1 MSVQTEEPVGAGAE
15 PAGRETFSFQA
26 EVAQILD
33 LMVNSLYSNKEIFLR
48 ELISNASDAIDRLRL
63 EMLSRGELPQ
73 DEGPLQI
80 KVSYDSDAGTITVAD
95 NGIGMSREE
104 VIEHIG
110 TIAKS
115 GTREFLRALSGDQ
128 RKDATLIGQFG
139 VGFYSSFIVA
149 RRVIL
154 TTRRAGLPAG
164 EGVRWESDGRGEY
177 TLETVECP
185 SRGTTIVLQLRDGED
200 DLLNE
205 YRLRSIIQKY
215 SDHISLPIVMPS
227 SRPEKKAADSTSTG
241 TESEPESESESEP
254 ARAPAPAESA
264 VNQASA
270 LWVRPKNELSDTDY
284 HGFYRHVSGDYS
296 NPLTWV
302 HSKVEGTYEY
312 TLLLFIPSR
321 APYDMWIP
329 QPGRGVKLHIRRVFV
344 LEDNGQLMP
353 QYLRFLRGVID
364 SSDLP
369 LNISR
374 ELLQGSRVVD
384 HIRSNA
390 VKKVLKLLAE
400 LASREPEKYATFW
413 REFGTVLK
421 EGIADDFSN
430 RDEIAKLLRFT
441 STKSATD
448 QADVSFSDYV
458 GRMKEG
464 QKAIYYLL
472 APSLAAAAA
481 SPHLEAFRKKGIEV
495 LLLGEDVDNWVLSNL
510 REFDGKRL
518 QSVAQGTADLGP
530 LEDQAEADAK
540 EQASTVLS
548 GLVSQLKA
556 VLAGQ
561 AWDVRVTSRLTTSP
575 ACIVANEPENESSL
589 AHRLRG
595 SGLPIQPVLEINP
608 QHPLVQRLN
617 REPADPRLA
626 EWAHVLY
633 NQAVLTLG
641 ARIEDP
647 AAFVGKLNDLLV
659 TLAGQADGVEVPDSA
674 TLPDQADGVIAMS
687 EEAADAA
694 DAAVGVIA
702 EEAADAADG
711 VIAEDAAD
719 AADVTDAAVPEPQDA

>member
-1 MSVQTEEPVGAGAE
+1 MNAQTEQAESVRAEEPVVSTQTEDPASVQAE
-15 PAGRETFSFQA
+15 HAEAETLSFQA
-26 EVAQILD
+26 EVVQILD
-33 LMVNSLYSNKEIFLR
+33 LMVHSLYSNKEIFLR

-63 EMLSRGELPQ
+63 ELLSRGELPT

-80 KVSYDSDAGTITVAD
+80 RVSYDKNAGTITVAD
-95 NGIGMSREE
+95 NGIGMSRSE

-115 GTREFLRALSGDQ
+115 GTREFLHAMTGGQ

-149 RRVIL
+149 ERVIL
-154 TTRRAGLPAG
+154 TTRRAGLPAADG
-164 EGVRWESDGRGEY
+164 IRWESDGKGEY

-185 SRGTTIVLQLRDGED
+185 SRGTTVVLQLRNGED
-200 DLLNE
+200 ELLND

-215 SDHISLPIVMPS
+215 SDHISLPIVM
-227 SRPEKKAADSTSTG
+227 
-241 TESEPESESESEP
+241 TEE
-254 ARAPAPAESA
+254 RTDDESA
-264 VNQASA
+264 VTTPVPASSTVNQASA
-270 LWVRPKNELSDTDY
+270 LWVRPKSELSEADY
-284 HGFYRHVSGDYS
+284 YGFYRHAAGDYTD
-296 NPLTWV
+296 PLAWV

-321 APYDMWIP
+321 APFDMWIP

-353 QYLRFLRGVID
+353 QYLRFVRGVID

-384 HIRSNA
+384 HIRNTA
-390 VKKVLKLLAE
+390 VKKVLKLLGD
-400 LASREPEKYATFW
+400 LASNEPEKYAVFW
-413 REFGTVLK
+413 SEFGTVLK

-441 STKSATD
+441 STKSAG
-448 QADVSFSDYV
+448 QGADVSLSDYTS
-458 GRMKEG
+458 RMKEG
-464 QKAIYYLL
+464 QKDIYYLL
-472 APSLAAAAA
+472 APTLAAAAS
-481 SPHLEAFRKKGIEV
+481 SPHLEAFAEKSVEV
-495 LLLGEDVDNWVLSNL
+495 LLLGEDVDNWVMSNL
-510 REFDGKRL
+510 REFDGRRL

-530 LEDQAEADAK
+530 LEDGADAEAK

-575 ACIVANEPENESSL
+575 ACIVANEQENETSL

-626 EWAHVLY
+626 EWAHLLF

-641 ARIEDP
+641 ARIEEP
-647 AAFVGKLNDLLV
+647 AAFVAGLNDLLV
-659 TLAGQADGVEVPDSA
+659 TLTDQTDGMVVGAEPPRERGDTAQPESQ
-674 TLPDQADGVIAMS
+674 DVIP
-687 EEAADAA
+687 AA
-694 DAAVGVIA
+694 
-702 EEAADAADG
+702 
-711 VIAEDAAD
+711 
-719 AADVTDAAVPEPQDA
+719 